1 MQRQRTS
8 IKRQSTLQK
17 KKSNV
22 VKDTNSK
29 KSETEKVKKA
39 TKDMTPDEYL
49 QMKRETEKGNTFY
62 LKAKEATTLEEDKVL
77 KEYMNAQ

>member
-8 IKRQSTLQK
+8 VKKQNTVKKQNAQKVNEPKKVEAEKK
-17 KKSNV
+17 KKS
-22 VKDTNSK
+22 
-29 KSETEKVKKA
+29 

-77 KEYMNAQ
+77 KEYMNPQ